1 MFFRKG
7 FWLVFLSFSAVHM
20 IEDLLWA
27 IIARFTDTPIYL
39 IFLGIFAW
47 AMLTT
52 FLVNSEPI
60 KKYWKG

>member
-1 MFFRKG
+1 MFRKG
-7 FWLVFLSFSAVHM
+7 CWLVFLSFSAVHM

-39 IFLGIFAW
+39 IFLGILAW

-52 FLVNSEPI
+52 IFVYSDPI

>member
-7 FWLVFLSFSAVHM
+7 FWLVFVSFSAFHM
-20 IEDLLWA
+20 VEDLFWA

-39 IFLGIFAW
+39 IFLGILAW

-52 FLVNSEPI
+52 IFVYSKPI
-60 KKYWKG
+60 RKHWRG

>member
-1 MFFRKG
+1 M
-7 FWLVFLSFSAVHM
+7 VHM
-20 IEDLLWA
+20 VEDLLWA

-39 IFLGIFAW
+39 IFLGILVW

-52 FLVNSEPI
+52 VFVYSDPI